1 MIVTD
6 EGSLGSTSFD
16 WVHSESVPI
25 SGGGCIL
32 LYIYFV
38 AHHVFAPH
46 TDIDIAV
53 RVRPASLLK
62 CPRCWTF
69 TRPEKQRLCGRCSVV
84 VG

>member
-1 MIVTD
+1 VTD

-25 SGGGCIL
+25 SGDECIL
-32 LYIYFV
+32 LSVSLLIMFL
-38 AHHVFAPH
+38 PH
-46 TDIDIAV
+46 IDIDIAV